1 MENGSKK
8 KMEAIFFSFPQKTK
22 IPNNDN
28 DDDDD
33 DDDSSKMHF
42 IWNAMENLILPLHAL
57 YSVGLQEKRQFIWI
71 SMAAYLRE

>member
-1 MENGSKK
+1 MVRE
-8 KMEAIFFSFPQKTK
+8 KMEAIFFLSQKTK

-28 DDDDD
+28 DDD

-57 YSVGLQEKRQFIWI
+57 YSVVQEKRQFIWI